1 MKLNKYKIYDLVYN
15 FHIPIIFFLFIGSM
29 IITGITGNVL
39 YFVIGTTTA
48 IVLSLLS
55 MYYLYVDFSII
66 KIKLWWKSLFKYK
79 LTEKERE
86 FYNSILNKDAMGYG
100 EWYAKTKGDD
110 ICGHWIKNI
119 TEEEMSLIDKIH
131 EHFFGKDWWIAVPM
145 SNAQVYAVMFDDIKD
160 KVK

>member
-1 MKLNKYKIYDLVYN
+1 MKLDKYKIYDLVYN
-15 FHIPIIFFLFIGSM
+15 FHVPIIFFLFMVSM
-29 IITGITGNVL
+29 IITGITDNVL

-86 FYNSILNKDAMGYG
+86 LYNSILIKDAMGYG
-100 EWYAKTKGDD
+100 EWNAETHGDD
-110 ICGHWIKNI
+110 ICGHWIKDI
-119 TEEEMSLIDKIH
+119 TEEEMALLDKIH
-131 EHFFGKDWWIAVPM
+131 KHFFGKDWWIAVPI
-145 SNAQVYAVMFDDIKD
+145 SNAQVYAVMLDDIKD